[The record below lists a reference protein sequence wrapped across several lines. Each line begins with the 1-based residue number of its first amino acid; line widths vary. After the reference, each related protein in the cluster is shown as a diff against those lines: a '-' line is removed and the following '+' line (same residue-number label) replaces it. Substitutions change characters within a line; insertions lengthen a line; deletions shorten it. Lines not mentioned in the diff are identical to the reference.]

1 MKNFIVKSICTAVLA
16 VLAMPVMADDEKMY
30 PGSICSFADFP
41 LAAHNKMH
49 HRHKNLSGWGQ
60 WVTCPIVRDS
70 VTKGMEYLSLDMVGT
85 ATNVRFE
92 QRAPGNGSLSG
103 WNSSGLS
110 FVGGGVQ
117 YYWFNGGSWAS
128 PIDRASLTLELYLYN
143 NAYINAYR
151 VKERN

>member
-1 MKNFIVKSICTAVLA
+1 MKNLIINSICSAALA
-16 VLAMPVMADDEKMY
+16 AFVTSAHADDEKMY
-30 PGSICSFADFP
+30 PGSMCSFADFP
-41 LAAHNKMH
+41 LASHNKMH
-49 HRHKNLSGWGQ
+49 HRHKNLSGRGQ

-70 VTKGMEYLSLDMVGT
+70 VLNGVEYLSLDMVGT

-117 YYWFNGGSWAS
+117 YYWFSGNSWAS
-128 PIDRASLTLELYLYN
+128 PINRASLNLELYLYN

-151 VKERN
+151 VKERT